1 MPSFRRGRT
10 VQFGRNA
17 RVPARRWSGRSTDS
31 LARPAQSIRG
41 RLLPRESG
49 PPDPAGVGACWRNIQ
64 NPGIQAN
71 LRRPPP
77 GRGRR
82 IRQAGADA
90 AGHALQTAPQQEP
103 IATGRANERRPPF
116 SDCRRR
122 SRLRSSPP
130 GGGRGDRSTPPP
142 PRTRLDREYPHSPD
156 TASDDSHSAIGR
168 QPPRSYGYVP
178 DGPHAHPPEGFPQ
191 FAHRKAS
198 LRVRARPMVLLG
210 GASLESV
217 RSSPK
222 AATRIAIR
230 HAKERPQDAIGSASE
245 GLRESDRPIDDID
258 KKPVR
263 APNADSNAATLPI
276 APALTLSKPVW
287 PKLNDTANWAN
298 RGSSEPNSTC
308 KPRPSPATP
317 PEPSSRALQ
326 GPRLN
331 EQVCR
336 ARIARERPHRASP
349 ARV

>member
-31 LARPAQSIRG
+31 PARPAQSIRG
-41 RLLPRESG
+41 RLLPRESD

-130 GGGRGDRSTPPP
+130 GGGRGDQSTPPP
-142 PRTRLDREYPHSPD
+142 PRIRLDREHPHSPD
-156 TASDDSHSAIGR
+156 TASDDSHSAIVR

-191 FAHRKAS
+191 FAHRKAL
-198 LRVRARPMVLLG
+198 LRVRARPMVRLG
-210 GASLESV
+210 GASPES
-217 RSSPK
+217 
-222 AATRIAIR
+222 AL
-230 HAKERPQDAIGSASE
+230 QSE
-245 GLRESDRPIDDID
+245 GSDPHCHRPRQGTPARRNRLGLRRP
-258 KKPVR
+258 V
-263 APNADSNAATLPI
+263 
-276 APALTLSKPVW
+276 
-287 PKLNDTANWAN
+287 
-298 RGSSEPNSTC
+298 
-308 KPRPSPATP
+308 
-317 PEPSSRALQ
+317 
-326 GPRLN
+326 
-331 EQVCR
+331 
-336 ARIARERPHRASP
+336 RERPPDRRHRQEAGPRAQRRFERRDASHRAGP
-349 ARV
+349 NPVQARMAQIHRYCKLGQPWVK